1 MKEAAEMYVLN
12 ETEKTVQ
19 NPVHPATKSE
29 CNPLHGDTQ
38 KCDVTPDDF
47 ADVHE
52 FAGECRDRTNK
63 VHWALLDLNQKPQ
76 VSDNKDV
83 AHSPQSAMV
92 HNTVHKPH
100 FSPDLLEIIDRWDS
114 LPEHIKAAI
123 KALIQTHSTEAK

>member
-1 MKEAAEMYVLN
+1 MKEAAEMFILN

-19 NPVHPATKSE
+19 NTVHPATKSE

-63 VHWALLDLNQKPQ
+63 VHWALLDLNQKSQ
-76 VSDNKDV
+76 GQENKEV
-83 AHSPQSAMV
+83 TKNGEIQRVQKSAHFLTNGTLSG
-92 HNTVHKPH
+92 
-100 FSPDLLEIIDRWDS
+100 DLQRLILVWDS
-114 LPEHIKAAI
+114 LPENVRKAILTLAGVD
-123 KALIQTHSTEAK
+123 L